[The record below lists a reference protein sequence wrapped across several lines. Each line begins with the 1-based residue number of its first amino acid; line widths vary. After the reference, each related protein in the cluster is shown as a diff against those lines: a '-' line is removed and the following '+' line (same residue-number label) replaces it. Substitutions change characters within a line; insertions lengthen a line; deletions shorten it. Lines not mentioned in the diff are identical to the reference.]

1 MNQLPSVELL
11 RERFG
16 YDEHTG
22 VVTYKIS
29 PKFTKIKVGDIAGS
43 LTVRGDYY
51 KVIIDKTTY
60 LLHRIIWKLVTG
72 QDPGELE
79 IDHKNR
85 NGRDNCFHN
94 LRLATVPE
102 QEANKIKR
110 GTAKSGNRFNAR
122 ILIEGKRVTLG
133 CFDTEEQA
141 HRAYQLKCKEL
152 RGEFA
157 PY

>member
-1 MNQLPSVELL
+1 MISLPSVELL
-11 RERFG
+11 RERFN

-22 VVTYKIS
+22 VVTYKVS
-29 PKFTKIKVGDIAGS
+29 PKVSAIKTGETAGS

-60 LLHRIIWKLVTG
+60 MLHRIIWKLVTG

-79 IDHKNR
+79 IDHHNR
-85 NGRDNCFHN
+85 NGNDNRFQN
-94 LRLATVPE
+94 LRLATIEE

-110 GTAKSGNRFNAR
+110 GTAKCGNRFNAR
-122 ILIEGKRVTLG
+122 ILIEGKRITLG

-141 HRAYQLKCKEL
+141 HKAYQLKCKEV

>member
-1 MNQLPSVELL
+1 MKTLPSVELL
-11 RERFG
+11 RERFE
-16 YDEHTG
+16 YDEKTG
-22 VVTYKIS
+22 EVTYKVS
-29 PKFTKIKVGDIAGS
+29 PKFSKIKAGDIAGC
-43 LTVRGDYY
+43 LTKRGDYY
-51 KVIIDKTTY
+51 KIIIDKTTY

-72 QDPGELE
+72 QDPGDLQ

-85 NGRDNCFHN
+85 DGTDNHFHN

-110 GTAKSGNRFNAR
+110 GTARCGNRFNAR
-122 ILIEGKRVTLG
+122 IFIEGKRITLG

-141 HRAYQLKCKEL
+141 HKAYQLKCKEL

>member
-1 MNQLPSVELL
+1 MKTLPSVELL
-11 RERFG
+11 RERFE
-16 YDEHTG
+16 YDEKIG
-22 VVTYKIS
+22 EVTYKVS
-29 PKFTKIKVGDIAGS
+29 PKFSKIKAGDIAGC
-43 LTVRGDYY
+43 LTKRGDYY
-51 KVIIDKTTY
+51 KIIIDKTTY

-72 QDPGELE
+72 QDPGDLQ

-85 NGRDNCFHN
+85 NGNDNRFQN

-110 GTAKSGNRFNAR
+110 GTARCGNRFNAR
-122 ILIEGKRVTLG
+122 IFIEGKRITLG

-141 HRAYQLKCKEL
+141 HKAYQLKCKEL